1 MHDIH
6 FEGTCKFSWSQLS
19 EGKNLASRYFVD
31 FQAQT
36 SQLKHAGIFYNIPFP
51 AVF

>member
-1 MHDIH
+1 MHDVH

-19 EGKNLASRYFVD
+19 EGKDLASYYFVD
-31 FQAQT
+31 FLAQT
-36 SQLKHAGIFYNIPFP
+36 SQLKYTDICYNIPFP

>member
-1 MHDIH
+1 MHDVH

-19 EGKNLASRYFVD
+19 EGKDLASQYFVD
-31 FQAQT
+31 FLAQT
-36 SQLKHAGIFYNIPFP
+36 SQLKHTDICYNIPFP

>member
-19 EGKNLASRYFVD
+19 EGKDLAFGYFVD
-31 FQAQT
+31 FRAQT
-36 SQLKHAGIFYNIPFP
+36 SQLKHTDIWYNIPFP